1 MKTVLLLSAL
11 LYAALAVPAE
21 DNHEASEE
29 AMVNLKEDVAAA
41 PAQEFEGA
49 DTPQSR
55 FSFCPDGW
63 FSYGSRCFKFIN
75 SPKSWISAE
84 EYCNSL
90 GGNLASVA
98 NPREYSFLQQMTQTA
113 GRTTAWLGGFWLQNQ
128 WLWID
133 REGFYYT
140 NWYSQSSSSTY
151 SCLYLQ
157 SAYGWS
163 NTQCTCSYPFICS
176 KNPFGC

>member
-11 LYAALAVPAE
+11 LYAALAAPAE

-29 AMVNLKEDVAAA
+29 AMVILKEDVAAA

-55 FSFCPDGW
+55 FNFCPDGW

-113 GRTTAWLGGFWLQNQ
+113 GRTTAWLGGFRLQMVGVT
-128 WLWID
+128 LSVLPAIL
-133 REGFYYT
+133 
-140 NWYSQSSSSTY
+140 SSALRMHLVVNIY
-151 SCLYLQ
+151 AKHIWPVGGPHGIFFCLK
-157 SAYGWS
+157 
-163 NTQCTCSYPFICS
+163 T
-176 KNPFGC
+176 

>member
-11 LYAALAVPAE
+11 LYAALAAPAE
-21 DNHEASEE
+21 EDHEAS
-29 AMVNLKEDVAAA
+29 
-41 PAQEFEGA
+41 AQEFEGA
-49 DTPQSR
+49 DTPQSH

-113 GRTTAWLGGFWLQNQ
+113 GRTTAWLGGFRLQNQ

-140 NWYSQSSSSTY
+140 NWYSQSSSSSY

-163 NTQCTCSYPFICS
+163 NTQCTSSNPFICS
-176 KNPFGC
+176 KNAFGC